1 MRAMDGLTQIFIGEY
16 SKIHA
21 QMYRDLCEAFEEARV
36 RAYASDPLG
45 AGKPFHAHQTALHAC
60 SARLILFEAL
70 DCGQVC
76 AGSHRALAENS

>member
-1 MRAMDGLTQIFIGEY
+1 MDGLTQLFIGEH

-21 QMYRDLCEAFEEARV
+21 QMYCNLCEAFEEARV
-36 RAYASDPLG
+36 RPDASDPLG

-60 SARLILFEAL
+60 GARFILFETL
-70 DCGQVC
+70 DCGQVR